1 MDQVSKIAPTTEI
14 FESPIFG
21 KKALKVIS
29 AWRDCVEVGFPDEV
43 SLPFGG
49 ADLPFVFGL
58 KLERTPIQLL
68 DANDY
73 QRKLKAIKKYTNTD
87 IHCVKGKLVLEPLGE
102 VELITAI
109 NLVLQAFS
117 EIVDPESAK
126 PVLWGLQ
133 LRNFNKDEAVM
144 TGVPIHI
151 KYLRTNMKAQR
162 VIDLSRLFRLMCGFD
177 PSLIFGAK
185 GRYSSEQEC
194 VFLNDGNHGTI
205 ACVLHGVLTP
215 PVGFSAK
222 ESPWIDNN
230 QFIACGLD
238 VLPLTHYDLWKNQ
251 VNRAVSM
258 KEHGREIKPE
268 DLAAYNLNRVLVNCG
283 VKLVPEAITNPG
295 PKKCNQTAN
304 LQKHFANYC
313 QDEYKNR
320 RLFEAALKTVVYAWP
335 GSAVDH
341 APVWGLIE
349 LYRCQPIKAINDN
362 LIINVSRVLAEKWG
376 SAKQV
381 WDEVNRQIQLQYPR
395 KDKQT
400 KKISVWKD
408 HRFTQTGNRG
418 LMIGAAIFTL
428 INNRE
433 EWMRTQPGKN
443 KGIDLKLVPVTNKEG
458 QTFEMD
464 LPYTS
469 KTCTKNF
476 TVFKATETK
485 TGYIDFTI
493 ESNVEREADEEE
505 SFMTRVDAFDNA
517 A

>member
-1 MDQVSKIAPTTEI
+1 MKQSSKIATTNGI
-14 FESPIFG
+14 FGSPIFG
-21 KKALKVIS
+21 EKALKVIT
-29 AWRDCVEVGFPDEV
+29 AWRECIEVGFPEEV
-43 SLPFGG
+43 SAPFGG
-49 ADLPFVFGL
+49 DDLPFVFGPRTQ
-58 KLERTPIQLL
+58 RTPIQLL

-117 EIVDPESAK
+117 EIIDSETNQ

-133 LRNFNKDEAVM
+133 LRDFDKDEAVM
-144 TGVPIHI
+144 TGVPTHI

-162 VIDLSRLFRLMCGFD
+162 VIDLPRLFRLMCGFD

-205 ACVLHGVLTP
+205 TCVLHGVLTP

-258 KEHGREIKPE
+258 KEHGHEIKPE
-268 DLAAYNLNRVLVNCG
+268 DLAAYNLNRVLSNCG

-295 PKKCNQTAN
+295 PKQCNQTAN
-304 LQKHFANYC
+304 LQKHFSDHC
-313 QDEYKNR
+313 QDEYENR
-320 RLFEAALKTVVYAWP
+320 RLLEAALKTVVYAWP

-349 LYRCQPIKAINDN
+349 LYRCQPAKAINDN
-362 LIINVSRVLAEKWG
+362 LIISVSRVLAEKWG

-381 WDEVNRQIQLQYPR
+381 WDEVNKQIQLQYPK

-400 KKISVWKD
+400 KRISAWKD

-418 LMIGAAIFTL
+418 LMIGAAILTL
-428 INNRE
+428 LNNRE
-433 EWMRTQPGKN
+433 EWIRSEPGKN
-443 KGIDLKLVPVTNKEG
+443 KGFDLKLVSVTNKEG
-458 QTFEMD
+458 QMFEMD

-469 KTCTKNF
+469 KICTKNF
-476 TVFKATETK
+476 TVFTATETK
-485 TGYIDFTI
+485 PSYISPTMDAFL
-493 ESNVEREADEEE
+493 ESEEDEEE
-505 SFMTRVDAFDNA
+505 QFLAQVDDFENA
-517 A
+517 E